1 MKTQQRQWIQIHYGC
16 AVIAS
21 HLAKKEAAADVVV
34 VADAVTAGAWE
45 GELVCDA
52 EFACEGEC
60 VWWRLGDASAG
71 ASLEASATMGEIW
84 GETERGGGVET
95 PQTAQVREGKH
106 KQEENLCF
114 SCDICHTSFMTDTH
128 THYTTP
134 QYIPVLV
141 LSTFRWETPDMFRSP
156 PLSSYVTFDS
166 FLLLLPTSSV
176 SFRRPFALPL

>member
-1 MKTQQRQWIQIHYGC
+1 MKTQQWQWIQIHCGC

-95 PQTAQVREGKH
+95 PQTSQVREGKH

-128 THYTTP
+128 TARHHSTS
-134 QYIPVLV
+134 
-141 LSTFRWETPDMFRSP
+141 LSLSSP
-156 PLSSYVTFDS
+156 PSDERPLICFA
-166 FLLLLPTSSV
+166 LLLS
-176 SFRRPFALPL
+176 PLMSL